1 MCRLLL
7 ACAGD
12 GADDI
17 PLDSLVK
24 AKSTTRSKLFGLQRG
39 ERLHGFGVAWL
50 PVRGPAGCV
59 VTLRPPLDDLNVRR
73 VAAAAGGRVALA
85 HVRSCACDSCPATT
99 YCPASEP
106 NCQPFARG
114 ALVFA
119 HVGILAH
126 HRALAKSGGEAAR
139 RADAAGALDC
149 GNSDSAFLFRV
160 FVSLYDETRDVAA
173 ALRRLAALVAADAPP
188 SSLNLVAADG
198 AGAAALRFRS
208 PGDGRPPPPLW
219 YARGKRGGV
228 VVASAAVRRDDV
240 DPGAWAE
247 APAGTLLR
255 WTRAGGLEATR
266 FAPEAPWKFAPAG
279 TERARPPPE
288 DEVPAPPRPPRAP
301 APAKKDGAAL
311 KAADAR
317 LRAVVA
323 AAAKDDPA
331 AGKRLAAAK
340 KRIYAALRGA
350 AAVDAAA
357 VDAAVAELEGAR
369 APPPPSYAARL
380 AACGAGG
387 DGDAARAILAELEA
401 ARPGAPAA
409 HALALLQARM
419 YDARYEDDG
428 AEGSAGGDRAG
439 VEEVKD
445 VMASE
450 SAAFRGVFA
459 AARRGAP
466 SPASLRVLD
475 FGSGDGR
482 YLAEF
487 CRTAAAVL
495 AGGDSL
501 EVVAYDVSAG
511 ALRAFRRRCLRDAGF
526 SARGGGPLGAV
537 VKDVAAA
544 GGGTATLTIAF
555 VRGDAVA
562 SPEAVEALLRGGA
575 AGDVFD
581 VAVSGWGSTSA
592 IPDLEDA
599 RGPSRQDAFVAA
611 LCRLA
616 PRLLQVVSS
625 ANNFMGPQQTY
636 ADLRAARAAAAG
648 DEERRALDARIRLAT
663 RPGDFYY
670 PVAGH
675 DYFFSAVTPARER
688 QRLLAAGYAE
698 ATISACNVVSFRD
711 ILGSAVVAKLERA
724 ALRLVD
730 ADDHLGLQR
739 LLALGAA
746 RATGGA
752 PRRTARLFDPDRTL
766 VDQAARYLISVAR
779 R

>member
-99 YCPASEP
+99 YCPAPSRTASP
-106 NCQPFARG
+106 SLRIG
-114 ALVFA
+114 LRD
-119 HVGILAH
+119 VGILAH

-198 AGAAALRFRS
+198 AGAVALRFRS
-208 PGDGRPPPPLW
+208 L
-219 YARGKRGGV
+219 
-228 VVASAAVRRDDV
+228 
-240 DPGAWAE
+240 
-247 APAGTLLR
+247 
-255 WTRAGGLEATR
+255 AT
-266 FAPEAPWKFAPAG
+266 
-279 TERARPPPE
+279 ARPPPLCHATIA
-288 DEVPAPPRPPRAP
+288 VRA
-301 APAKKDGAAL
+301 
-311 KAADAR
+311 R
-317 LRAVVA
+317 A
-323 AAAKDDPA
+323 AA
-331 AGKRLAAAK
+331 
-340 KRIYAALRGA
+340 
-350 AAVDAAA
+350 
-357 VDAAVAELEGAR
+357 
-369 APPPPSYAARL
+369 
-380 AACGAGG
+380 
-387 DGDAARAILAELEA
+387 
-401 ARPGAPAA
+401 
-409 HALALLQARM
+409 
-419 YDARYEDDG
+419 
-428 AEGSAGGDRAG
+428 
-439 VEEVKD
+439 
-445 VMASE
+445 
-450 SAAFRGVFA
+450 
-459 AARRGAP
+459 
-466 SPASLRVLD
+466 
-475 FGSGDGR
+475 
-482 YLAEF
+482 
-487 CRTAAAVL
+487 
-495 AGGDSL
+495 
-501 EVVAYDVSAG
+501 
-511 ALRAFRRRCLRDAGF
+511 
-526 SARGGGPLGAV
+526 
-537 VKDVAAA
+537 
-544 GGGTATLTIAF
+544 
-555 VRGDAVA
+555 
-562 SPEAVEALLRGGA
+562 PEAVEALLRCGA

-581 VAVSGWGSTSA
+581 VAVSGWGARRRSRTSKT
-592 IPDLEDA
+592 
-599 RGPSRQDAFVAA
+599 RGPSRRTLLAAA
-611 LCRLA
+611 LPP

-636 ADLRAARAAAAG
+636 ADLRARAAAAG
-648 DEERRALDARIRLAT
+648 SDAEALDARIRLAT

-688 QRLLAAGYAE
+688 QRLLAAGFAE
-698 ATISACNVVSFRD
+698 ATISACNV
-711 ILGSAVVAKLERA
+711 
-724 ALRLVD
+724 
-730 ADDHLGLQR
+730 R

-746 RATGGA
+746 RATGEKA
-752 PRRTARLFDPDRTL
+752 RRTARLFDPDRTL

>member
-114 ALVFA
+114 ELVFA

-188 SSLNLVAADG
+188 SSLNFVAADG
-198 AGAAALRFRS
+198 AGAVALRFRS

-219 YARGKRGGV
+219 PPTRG
-228 VVASAAVRRDDV
+228 SAPSSPRRDD
-240 DPGAWAE
+240 
-247 APAGTLLR
+247 
-255 WTRAGGLEATR
+255 
-266 FAPEAPWKFAPAG
+266 
-279 TERARPPPE
+279 
-288 DEVPAPPRPPRAP
+288 PPRAKGSP
-301 APAKKDGAAL
+301 
-311 KAADAR
+311 
-317 LRAVVA
+317 
-323 AAAKDDPA
+323 
-331 AGKRLAAAK
+331 AK
-340 KRIYAALRGA
+340 KRIYARQGA

-357 VDAAVAELEGAR
+357 VDAAVAELAGAR
-369 APPPPSYAARL
+369 APPPPTYAARL

-428 AEGSAGGDRAG
+428 AEGSAGGDKAG

-495 AGGDSL
+495 DCVLERGDAL

-544 GGGTATLTIAF
+544 GGGTAALTIAF

-562 SPEAVEALLRGGA
+562 SPEAVEALLRCGA

-581 VAVSGWGSTSA
+581 VA
-592 IPDLEDA
+592 
-599 RGPSRQDAFVAA
+599 
-611 LCRLA
+611 
-616 PRLLQVVSS
+616 VVSS

-636 ADLRAARAAAAG
+636 ADLRAARDAAAG
-648 DEERRALDARIRLAT
+648 SDAEALDARIRLAT

-688 QRLLAAGYAE
+688 QRLLAAGFAE

-711 ILGSAVVAKLERA
+711 ILGSAVVAKLELA

-746 RATGGA
+746 RATGEKA
-752 PRRTARLFDPDRTL
+752 RRTARLFDPDRTL

>member
-1 MCRLLL
+1 MDVEARRAAPRL
-7 ACAGD
+7 
-12 GADDI
+12 
-17 PLDSLVK
+17 
-24 AKSTTRSKLFGLQRG
+24 RR
-39 ERLHGFGVAWL
+39 RVA
-50 PVRGPAGCV
+50 PRRGPAGCV

-114 ALVFA
+114 ELVFA

-198 AGAAALRFRS
+198 AGAVALRFRS
-208 PGDGRPPPPLW
+208 RATAAPPPLW
-219 YARGKRGGV
+219 
-228 VVASAAVRRDDV
+228 
-240 DPGAWAE
+240 
-247 APAGTLLR
+247 
-255 WTRAGGLEATR
+255 
-266 FAPEAPWKFAPAG
+266 
-279 TERARPPPE
+279 
-288 DEVPAPPRPPRAP
+288 
-301 APAKKDGAAL
+301 
-311 KAADAR
+311 
-317 LRAVVA
+317 
-323 AAAKDDPA
+323 
-331 AGKRLAAAK
+331 LAAAK
-340 KRIYAALRGA
+340 KRIYAALRAPPPSTPRPSTPPSPSSRGAGA
-350 AAVDAAA
+350 AAAD
-357 VDAAVAELEGAR
+357 LRGAPR
-369 APPPPSYAARL
+369 GVRRRRRRRR
-380 AACGAGG
+380 GAGHP
-387 DGDAARAILAELEA
+387 RELEA

-428 AEGSAGGDRAG
+428 AEGSAGGDKAG

-450 SAAFRGVFA
+450 SAAFARFA

-495 AGGDSL
+495 DCVLERGDAL

-544 GGGTATLTIAF
+544 GGGTAALTIAF

-562 SPEAVEALLRGGA
+562 SPEAVEALLRCGA

-581 VAVSGWGSTSA
+581 VA
-592 IPDLEDA
+592 
-599 RGPSRQDAFVAA
+599 
-611 LCRLA
+611 
-616 PRLLQVVSS
+616 VVSS

-636 ADLRAARAAAAG
+636 ADLRAARDAAAG
-648 DEERRALDARIRLAT
+648 SDAEALDARIRLAT

-688 QRLLAAGYAE
+688 QRLLAAGFAE

-746 RATGGA
+746 RATGEKA
-752 PRRTARLFDPDRTL
+752 RRTARLFDPDRTL

>member
-1 MCRLLL
+1 MC
-7 ACAGD
+7 
-12 GADDI
+12 
-17 PLDSLVK
+17 
-24 AKSTTRSKLFGLQRG
+24 
-39 ERLHGFGVAWL
+39 
-50 PVRGPAGCV
+50 
-59 VTLRPPLDDLNVRR
+59 
-73 VAAAAGGRVALA
+73 
-85 HVRSCACDSCPATT
+85 CP
-99 YCPASEP
+99 
-106 NCQPFARG
+106 
-114 ALVFA
+114 
-119 HVGILAH
+119 
-126 HRALAKSGGEAAR
+126 
-139 RADAAGALDC
+139 
-149 GNSDSAFLFRV
+149 
-160 FVSLYDETRDVAA
+160 
-173 ALRRLAALVAADAPP
+173 
-188 SSLNLVAADG
+188 
-198 AGAAALRFRS
+198 
-208 PGDGRPPPPLW
+208 
-219 YARGKRGGV
+219 
-228 VVASAAVRRDDV
+228 
-240 DPGAWAE
+240 
-247 APAGTLLR
+247 
-255 WTRAGGLEATR
+255 
-266 FAPEAPWKFAPAG
+266 
-279 TERARPPPE
+279 
-288 DEVPAPPRPPRAP
+288 
-301 APAKKDGAAL
+301 
-311 KAADAR
+311 
-317 LRAVVA
+317 
-323 AAAKDDPA
+323 
-331 AGKRLAAAK
+331 
-340 KRIYAALRGA
+340 
-350 AAVDAAA
+350 
-357 VDAAVAELEGAR
+357 
-369 APPPPSYAARL
+369 
-380 AACGAGG
+380 G

-428 AEGSAGGDRAG
+428 AEGSAGGDKAG

-495 AGGDSL
+495 ERGDKL

-526 SARGGGPLGAV
+526 AARGGGPLGAV

-544 GGGTATLTIAF
+544 GGGTATLTITF

-648 DEERRALDARIRLAT
+648 SAAEALDARIRLAT

-675 DYFFSAVTPARER
+675 DYFFSAVTPQRER
-688 QRLLAAGYAE
+688 QRLLAAGFAE

-746 RATGGA
+746 RATGEKA
-752 PRRTARLFDPDRTL
+752 RRTARLFDPDRTL

>member
-114 ALVFA
+114 ELVFA

-160 FVSLYDETRDVAA
+160 FVSLYDETRGVA

-198 AGAAALRFRS
+198 AGAVALRF
-208 PGDGRPPPPLW
+208 
-219 YARGKRGGV
+219 
-228 VVASAAVRRDDV
+228 
-240 DPGAWAE
+240 
-247 APAGTLLR
+247 
-255 WTRAGGLEATR
+255 
-266 FAPEAPWKFAPAG
+266 
-279 TERARPPPE
+279 
-288 DEVPAPPRPPRAP
+288 
-301 APAKKDGAAL
+301 
-311 KAADAR
+311 
-317 LRAVVA
+317 
-323 AAAKDDPA
+323 
-331 AGKRLAAAK
+331 RLAAAK
-340 KRIYAALRGA
+340 KRIYAALRAPPPSTPRPSTPPSPSSRGAGA
-350 AAVDAAA
+350 AAADLRGALAAR
-357 VDAAVAELEGAR
+357 GAR
-369 APPPPSYAARL
+369 RRRRAA
-380 AACGAGG
+380 G
-387 DGDAARAILAELEA
+387 DPRGLEA

-428 AEGSAGGDRAG
+428 AEGSAGGDKAG

-495 AGGDSL
+495 QGGDEL

-562 SPEAVEALLRGGA
+562 APEAVEALLRCGA

-648 DEERRALDARIRLAT
+648 SDAEALARIRLAT
-663 RPGDFYY
+663 PGDFYY

-688 QRLLAAGYAE
+688 QRLLAAGFAE

-711 ILGSAVVAKLERA
+711 IPA
-724 ALRLVD
+724 APPPSSS
-730 ADDHLGLQR
+730 G
-739 LLALGAA
+739 
-746 RATGGA
+746 
-752 PRRTARLFDPDRTL
+752 
-766 VDQAARYLISVAR
+766 AARYLISVAR